1 MPSPLSAPRVG
12 SQRPRILVAP
22 ESVSSSGAEAVELA
36 RQAGLILDPWQ
47 QYALEVGLGER
58 ADGQWSAFETAVIVS
73 RQQGKGAIF
82 EALAL
87 AKLVL
92 FESQLFIYSSHE
104 FKTSREAF
112 RRIGALIDMTPEL
125 SSRVLRT
132 VKNPSEFGYDF
143 RQGQRLR
150 FFARS
155 GGSGRGWSADDLF
168 FDEAFKLGSEGIG
181 ALIPTLATRPNPQ
194 IWYASSA
201 AWATSDQLQ
210 ALRKRALS
218 DDDAGRL
225 AYLEWSAPEDA
236 DIHDRD
242 AWAQAC
248 PALGYRLTE
257 EFIEAELRAMESEP
271 DMFRRERLSIPD
283 SPDVASGGIDPV
295 VWQASADPE
304 SAAIDPVTFALEV
317 GDDREWSCISVGG
330 KRADGLWHGAVVD
343 YRRGT
348 EWVVDRAAELWRKW
362 SPSAF
367 VIDPSS
373 PAGSLIPL
381 LEARGVVVTK
391 VTTREVSQ
399 ACGQFYDFVRQGDFR
414 HRDDP
419 ALNVAVRSATRRTTG
434 DLWRFERRSATDISP
449 LLSVVIALWVAS
461 RERVP
466 LADADLLQTFH

>member
-1 MPSPLSAPRVG
+1 MPSPRSVPRVG

-36 RQAGLILDPWQ
+36 RQAGLVLDPWQ
-47 QYALEVGLGER
+47 AYVLEVGLGER
-58 ADGQWSAFETAVIVS
+58 ADGKWSAFETAVIVS

-92 FESQLFIYSSHE
+92 FESELFIYSSHE

-112 RRIGALIDMTPEL
+112 RRIGALIDSTPEL

-168 FDEAFKLGSEGIG
+168 FDEAFKLGGEAMA
-181 ALIPTLATRPNPQ
+181 ALLPTLSTRPNPQ
-194 IWYASSA
+194 VWYASSA
-201 AWATSDQLQ
+201 ALSSSDQLH
-210 ALRKRALS
+210 ALRRRALAEG
-218 DDDAGRL
+218 DHGRL

-236 DIHDRD
+236 DVHDRD
-242 AWAQAC
+242 AWALAC

-257 EFIEAELRAMESEP
+257 EFIESEVEAMPEAE
-271 DMFRRERLSIPD
+271 FRRERLSIPD
-283 SPDVASGGIDPV
+283 SPESASGGIDALA
-295 VWQASADPE
+295 WSASADPH
-304 SAAIDPVTFALEV
+304 SRAVDPVCFALEV

-348 EWVVDRAAELWRKW
+348 EWIVDRVAELWRKW
-362 SPSAF
+362 SPAAL
-367 VIDPSS
+367 VVDPSS
-373 PAGSLIPL
+373 PAGSFIPL

-391 VTTREVSQ
+391 VTVRDVAA
-399 ACGQFYDFVRQGDFR
+399 ACGWFYDIVRQGDFR

-419 ALNVAVRSATRRTTG
+419 ALNVAVRAATRRTTG
-434 DLWRFERRSATDISP
+434 DLWRFERRSSTDISP
-449 LLSVVIALWVAS
+449 LLSVVLALSAAS
-461 RERVP
+461 RERTP
-466 LADADLLQTFH
+466 LNDADLMQTFH

>member
-1 MPSPLSAPRVG
+1 MPSPRSGPRVG
-12 SQRPRILVAP
+12 AQRPRILVAP

-36 RQAGLILDPWQ
+36 AQAGLHLDPWQ
-47 QYALEVGLGER
+47 AFALEVGLGER
-58 ADGQWSAFETAVIVS
+58 GDGQWSAFEAAVIVS

-112 RRIGALIDMTPEL
+112 RRIGALIDSTPEL

-168 FDEAFKLGSEGIG
+168 FDEAFRLGGEAMA
-181 ALIPTLATRPNPQ
+181 ALLPTLSTRPNPQ
-194 IWYASSA
+194 VWYASSA
-201 AWATSDQLQ
+201 ALSTSDQLH
-210 ALRKRALS
+210 ALRRRALA
-218 DDDAGRL
+218 DGGHGRL
-225 AYLEWSAPEDA
+225 AYLEWSAPDDA
-236 DIHDRD
+236 DVHDRD
-242 AWAQAC
+242 AWALAC

-257 EFIEAELRAMESEP
+257 EFIEAEVEAMPEAE
-271 DMFRRERLSIPD
+271 FRRERLSIPD
-283 SPDVASGGIDPV
+283 SPESASGGIDAV
-295 VWQASADPE
+295 AWQAGADTD
-304 SAAIDPVTFALEV
+304 SAAVDPVTFALEV
-317 GDDREWSCISVGG
+317 DDDREWSCVSVGG
-330 KRADGLWHGAVVD
+330 RRADGLWHGAVVD

-348 EWVVDRAAELWRKW
+348 EWVVDRCAELWRKW
-362 SPSAF
+362 SPAAF
-367 VIDPSS
+367 VVDPSS

-391 VTTREVSQ
+391 VTTRETAQ
-399 ACGQFYDFVRQGDFR
+399 ACGHFYDLIRAGSFR
-414 HRDDP
+414 HRDEA
-419 ALNVAVRSATRRTTG
+419 ALNIAVRAAVRRAVG
-434 DLWRFERRSATDISP
+434 DLWRFDRRSSTDISP
-449 LLSVVIALWVAS
+449 LLSVVLALWVAS
-461 RERVP
+461 REREP
-466 LADADLLQTFH
+466 LSDADLLSTFH

>member
-1 MPSPLSAPRVG
+1 MPSPRSVPRVG

-36 RQAGLILDPWQ
+36 AGAGLHLDPWQ
-47 QYALEVGLGER
+47 AYCLEVGLGER

-112 RRIGALIDMTPEL
+112 RRIGALIDSTPEL

-168 FDEAFKLGSEGIG
+168 FDEAFRLGGEAMA
-181 ALIPTLATRPNPQ
+181 ALLPTLSTRPNPQ
-194 IWYASSA
+194 VWYASSA
-201 AWATSDQLQ
+201 ALSTSDQLH
-210 ALRKRALS
+210 ALRRRAL
-218 DDDAGRL
+218 AEGGHGRL

-236 DIHDRD
+236 DVHDRE
-242 AWAQAC
+242 AWALAC

-257 EFIEAELRAMESEP
+257 EFIEAEVEAMPEAE
-271 DMFRRERLSIPD
+271 FRRERLSIPD
-283 SPDVASGGIDPV
+283 SPDVASGGIDLTT
-295 VWQASADPE
+295 WQASADPD
-304 SAAIDPVTFALEV
+304 SAAVDPVTFALEV

-330 KRADGLWHGAVVD
+330 KRADALWHGAVVD

-414 HRDDP
+414 HRDDA

-434 DLWRFERRSATDISP
+434 DLWRFERRSSTDISP

>member
-1 MPSPLSAPRVG
+1 M
-12 SQRPRILVAP
+12 
-22 ESVSSSGAEAVELA
+22 
-36 RQAGLILDPWQ
+36 
-47 QYALEVGLGER
+47 GER
-58 ADGQWSAFETAVIVS
+58 PDGQWSSFETAVIVA
-73 RQQGKGAIF
+73 RQNGKGSIF

-112 RRIGALIDMTPEL
+112 ARIGKLIDCTPEL

-168 FDEAFKLGSEGIG
+168 FDEAFRLGGEAMA
-181 ALIPTLATRPNPQ
+181 ALLPTLSTRPNPQ
-194 IWYASSA
+194 VWYASSA
-201 AWATSDQLQ
+201 ALSTSEQLHR
-210 ALRKRALS
+210 LRKRALS
-218 DDDAGRL
+218 GEGTDRL
-225 AYLEWSAPEDA
+225 AYLEWSAPDDCDPA
-236 DIHDRD
+236 DPQM
-242 AWAQAC
+242 WAMAN
-248 PALGYRLTE
+248 PAIGYRMTE
-257 EFIEAELRAMESEP
+257 EFMRGQFEALGPEG
-271 DMFRRERLSIPD
+271 FRREHLSIPD
-283 SPDVASGGIDPV
+283 APESASGGIDLV
-295 VWQASADPE
+295 TWTASADPD
-304 SAAIDPVTFALEV
+304 SAAVDPATFALEV

-330 KRADGLWHGAVVD
+330 KRSDALWHGAVVD

-434 DLWRFERRSATDISP
+434 DLWRFERRSSTDISP

-461 RERVP
+461 RERAP